1 MTEAI
6 IFDMDG
12 LMFDTETISISSW
25 VKAGEILGYPITEAM
40 IFELFGMNPV
50 AVNAYWKEH
59 FGDDFD
65 CGAAMKL
72 HLDYMEDYV
81 RENGVPL
88 KPGLITLLDFLKE
101 QGYLFTIA
109 SSTQRPMIKM
119 YLERAEI
126 GHYFTDQIVGGDEI
140 TNGKPAPDIY
150 LKAARK
156 LGTAPEHCMVFED
169 SLAGIEAAWRAG
181 MKPVMVPDKV
191 PADSVTEE
199 RLYAKLKTLDEGI
212 GLLKKES

>member
-12 LMFDTETISISSW
+12 LMFDTETISIPSW

-72 HLDYMEDYV
+72 HLDYM
-81 RENGVPL
+81 
-88 KPGLITLLDFLKE
+88 
-101 QGYLFTIA
+101 
-109 SSTQRPMIKM
+109 
-119 YLERAEI
+119 
-126 GHYFTDQIVGGDEI
+126 
-140 TNGKPAPDIY
+140 
-150 LKAARK
+150 
-156 LGTAPEHCMVFED
+156 EHCMVFED

>member
-12 LMFDTETISISSW
+12 LMFDTETISIPSW
-25 VKAGEILGYPITEAM
+25 VKAGEVLGYPIIEAM

-50 AVNAYWKEH
+50 AVDAYWKAH
-59 FGDDFD
+59 FGDAFD

-72 HLDYMEDYV
+72 HLDYMEAYV

-88 KPGLITLLDFLKE
+88 KTGLVRLLDFLKE
-101 QGYLFTIA
+101 QGYRFTIA
-109 SSTQRPMIKM
+109 SSTQRPMIQM
-119 YLERAEI
+119 YLERAGLER
-126 GHYFTDQIVGGDEI
+126 YFDDSIVGGDEI
-140 TNGKPAPDIY
+140 VNGKPAPDIY
-150 LKAARK
+150 FKAAQK
-156 LGTAPEHCMVFED
+156 LETAPERCMVFED